1 MAKSTLPKGRAPR
14 IFIGSVAAV
23 IAVTFGVTVS
33 GLFKSDVAADAPV
46 PEAPA
51 SETSAVLQAGQ
62 GAQKPGAPVDAGL
75 LPAISSAQTQSA
87 STQLTKPA
95 AGDLL
100 SPLASAQGAQSA
112 KNFVVKRILNV
123 DQPLNHG
130 DYVWDDAGVPDGPVV
145 ITVDLKAQTLSVFRD
160 GYEIGVSV
168 ILYGADDKPSPLGV
182 YPILQKNIDHYSNL
196 YDNAPMPYMLR
207 LTWDGVAVHGSDVQ
221 YGEATHG
228 CIGVPTPF
236 AKKLFG
242 QAKMGD
248 IVIITDGKM
257 MDLG

>member
-1 MAKSTLPKGRAPR
+1 MAKSSLPKGRGPR

-33 GLFKSDVAADAPV
+33 GLFKGGVTAPV
-46 PEAPA
+46 PSTEKNAP
-51 SETSAVLQAGQ
+51 VLPEQ
-62 GAQKPGAPVDAGL
+62 GAPKNDGANAAVDAGL
-75 LPAISSAQTQSA
+75 LPSVATVQA
-87 STQLTKPA
+87 KPA
-95 AGDLL
+95 KPAGGDLL
-100 SPLASAQGAQSA
+100 SPLASAQGPQSA
-112 KNFVVKRILNV
+112 KGFVVKRILNV
-123 DQPLNHG
+123 DKPLNHG

-182 YPILQKNIDHYSNL
+182 YPIIGKDADHYSNL
-196 YDNAPMPYMLR
+196 YNNAPMPYMLR

-228 CIGVPTPF
+228 CIGVPTAF

>member
-1 MAKSTLPKGRAPR
+1 MTKSVFPKGRVPR

-23 IAVTFGVTVS
+23 VAVTFGVTVKD
-33 GLFKSDVAADAPV
+33 LFKSDVVADASAPQARA
-46 PEAPA
+46 PESA
-51 SETSAVLQAGQ
+51 SILQDV
-62 GAQKPGAPVDAGL
+62 QKPAAANAPEGAL
-75 LPAISSAQTQSA
+75 MPALSPAQTQA
-87 STQLTKPA
+87 AKPQEPA
-95 AGDLL
+95 LL
-100 SPLASAQGAQSA
+100 SPRASAQGSQSSS
-112 KNFVVKRILNV
+112 KFVVKRILNV
-123 DQPLNHG
+123 DKPLNHG
-130 DYVWDDAGVPDGPVV
+130 DYIWDDANVPDGPIV
-145 ITVDLKAQTLSVFRD
+145 ITIDLKAQTLSVFRG

-182 YPILQKNIDHYSNL
+182 YPILQKDADHYSNL

-228 CIGVPTPF
+228 CIGVPTAF

-242 QAKMGD
+242 QAKKGD